1 LSLHDGGMT
10 RRALI
15 GLDPLRESRGF
26 RLLFFGQL
34 IGVAGGQLAA
44 VAVPYQVYL
53 ETRSSLQ
60 IGLVGLAQLVPL
72 MLGAL
77 LGGALGDVFDRR
89 RILAVCSVAVGACLG
104 VLALNACAAH
114 PPIAVL
120 YLAGAL
126 NAGFGGALSAI
137 CGAALPAL
145 VDPHRLVAANAVM
158 QVVDQV
164 GMVAAPALAGML
176 IATIALP
183 WIYALAA
190 AAYLAMAP
198 ILARMPR
205 LDAASAEAG
214 TDDGGGG
221 GGGGGGNNEAGEPEV
236 RLSTF
241 LRETLGG
248 LRYLSGRQL
257 IQGAFLIDL
266 NAMVFGMPKA
276 LFPALAVT
284 VYGGGAGLLGCLY
297 AAPAAGALLGAMI
310 SGWLERIRRQARA
323 VTAAVCCWGGAI
335 ALFGLVHN
343 LWIALALLALAGW
356 ADVVSAVLR
365 GTILQRSVADSHRGR
380 IAALQIVVVEGGP
393 RLGDLE
399 AGAVAALSSTGF
411 SIVSGGLAC
420 IAGALALSALLP
432 GFRRDAVRAP
442 AAETP
447 AAAAL
452 VPVQIT
458 QGERPEP
465 VDADS

>member
-1 LSLHDGGMT
+1 LSLHDGRMT
-10 RRALI
+10 RRVLI
-15 GLDPLRESRGF
+15 GLDPLRENRGF

-89 RILAVCSVAVGACLG
+89 RILAVCSVAVACCTGA
-104 VLALNACAAH
+104 LALIACAAH
-114 PPIAVL
+114 PQIAVL
-120 YLAGAL
+120 YLACAL
-126 NAGFGGALSAI
+126 NAGFGGALSAV

-145 VDPHRLVAANAVM
+145 VEPHRLVAANAVM

-164 GMVAAPALAGML
+164 GMVAAPALAGLL
-176 IATIALP
+176 IAAIALP

-190 AAYLAMAP
+190 AAYLVMAP

-205 LDAASAEAG
+205 LDVASAEAPAG
-214 TDDGGGG
+214 NGGD
-221 GGGGGGNNEAGEPEV
+221 AGEPEV

-241 LRETLGG
+241 LRETVGG
-248 LRYLSGRQL
+248 LRYLKGRQL

-276 LFPALAVT
+276 LFPALAIT

-323 VTAAVCCWGGAI
+323 VIAAVCCWGGAI
-335 ALFGLVHN
+335 TLFGLVHD
-343 LWIALALLALAGW
+343 LWVALPLLALAGW

-365 GTILQRSVADSHRGR
+365 GTILQRSVDDSHRGR
-380 IAALQIVVVEGGP
+380 IAALQIAVVEGGP

-411 SIVSGGLAC
+411 SVVSGGLAC
-420 IAGALALSALLP
+420 IAGALTLGALLP
-432 GFRRDAVRAP
+432 GFRRDAVHAPVSEAP
-442 AAETP
+442 AAP
-447 AAAAL
+447 APVHAA
-452 VPVQIT
+452 
-458 QGERPEP
+458 
-465 VDADS
+465 D

>member
-1 LSLHDGGMT
+1 MT

-26 RLLFFGQL
+26 RLLFSGQL

-60 IGLVGLAQLVPL
+60 IGLVGLVQLVPL

-89 RILAVCSVAVGACLG
+89 RILAVCSVAVGACSG

-126 NAGFGGALSAI
+126 SAGFGGALSAI

-164 GMVAAPALAGML
+164 GMVAAPALAGLL
-176 IATIALP
+176 IATFALP
-183 WIYALAA
+183 WIYALTA

-221 GGGGGGNNEAGEPEV
+221 NEAGEPEV

-241 LRETLGG
+241 LRESLGG
-248 LRYLSGRQL
+248 LQYLSGRQL

-297 AAPAAGALLGAMI
+297 AAPAAGALLGAML

-432 GFRRDAVRAP
+432 AFRRDAVRAP

-447 AAAAL
+447 AAAAR